1 MKIVNAIRPFR
12 IVLLILCFVERTSG
26 QNAGTLI
33 EADSGMVVSA
43 SEEASRVGVEVLK
56 RGGNAVD
63 AAVAVGF
70 ALAVTYPS
78 AGNLGGGTY
87 LIIRMANGE
96 AVAIDGREVAPGAA
110 MRDMYLDS
118 AGNAIPDKS
127 LIGPI
132 SSGVPG
138 TTAALLLALEKFG
151 TMKREDVI
159 HPAIRLASEGF
170 RMPKHLSQFI
180 KSMLPYFIEFPSS
193 MNVFYPNG
201 RTLESGDL
209 WTQHDLAATLKR
221 IAELGVQGFYHGVT
235 ADFIVRQME
244 RKGGIIT
251 HRDLELYRAIVREPV
266 RGSYRGYSILSMP
279 PSSSG
284 GIALLQ
290 MLNILEESLVAFPDD
305 EVTSIQQMLEAMRC
319 AFMHRA
325 RYLGDPDF
333 HTIPTDWLISKSYA
347 GQLQRRIPVGKAGT
361 SDMDSVIAIPQ
372 REGDQTTHY
381 SVIDRWGNAVAV
393 TTTLNSSCGS
403 KCVVDGAGFLL
414 NNEMDD
420 FSMKPGVQNQFG
432 LIGGIVNSIEPGK
445 RMLSSMT
452 PTIVLKEERP
462 YLILGS
468 PGGSTIITT
477 VLQVI
482 MNIIDHGMT
491 LDQAVTSA
499 RFHYQWL
506 PDTVEYEEKAF
517 TTEQRSRLKQMGYS
531 LKQRAAIGRVDA
543 IMIDT
548 RTRRYRGFSDPRGYG
563 AAIGY

>member
-1 MKIVNAIRPFR
+1 MEISIVARQYWKVAI
-12 IVLLILCFVERTSG
+12 LLCLAMRLTA
-26 QNAGTLI
+26 QNAGSLI
-33 EADSGMVVSA
+33 ESDSGMVVSA
-43 SEEASRVGVEVLK
+43 SEEASRVGVEILR

-70 ALAVTYPS
+70 TLAVTYPS

-96 AVAIDGREVAPGAA
+96 AVAIDGREVAPGSAT
-110 MRDMYLDS
+110 RDMYLDS
-118 AGNAIPDKS
+118 AGNVIPDKS

-138 TTAALLLALEKFG
+138 TPAALLLALEKFG
-151 TMKREDVI
+151 TMKRDDVI
-159 HPAIRLASEGF
+159 SPAIRLAEEGF
-170 RMPKHLSQFI
+170 ILPKHLSQFI
-180 KSMLPYFIEFPSS
+180 KSMMPYFMLFPSS
-193 MNVFYPNG
+193 QKVFNPNG
-201 RTLESGDL
+201 RTLEAGDRL
-209 WTQHDLAATLKR
+209 IQSDLASTLKR
-221 IAELGVQGFYHGVT
+221 IAEQGVHGFYRGTT
-235 ADFIVRQME
+235 ADMIVRQMQ
-244 RKGGIIT
+244 RDGGIIS

-266 RGSYRGYSILSMP
+266 RGSYRGHTILSMP

-284 GIALLQ
+284 GIVLLQ
-290 MLNILEESLVAFPDD
+290 ILNILEGSLDVHHAD
-305 EVTSIQQMLEAMRC
+305 EVSSIQKTIEAMRC
-319 AFMHRA
+319 GFMHRA

-333 HTIPTDWLISKSYA
+333 HSIPVDWLISKEYA
-347 GQLQRRIPVGKAGT
+347 MRLLTRIPAGRAGP
-361 SDMDSVIAIPQ
+361 SEMDSLMEIPL
-372 REGDQTTHY
+372 RESEQTTHY
-381 SVIDRWGNAVAV
+381 SIIDRWGNAVSV

-420 FSMKPGVQNQFG
+420 FSVKPGVQNQFG
-432 LIGGIVNSIEPGK
+432 LTGGIANSIEPGK

-452 PTIVLKEERP
+452 PTIVLNEDRP

-477 VLQVI
+477 VLHVI
-482 MNIIDHGMT
+482 MNIIDREMT
-491 LDQAVTSA
+491 LDHAISSG

-506 PDTVEYEEKAF
+506 PDTVEYEEMIF
-517 TTEQRSRLKQMGYS
+517 STVQRSRLKQMGYC
-531 LKQRAAIGRVDA
+531 LKQRGAIGRVEA

-548 RTRRYRGFSDPRGYG
+548 RTRRYQGYSDPRGYG